1 MNEGERVMS
10 PQQQQEAMAYQQ
22 AFLQNAVAQ
31 NMQIQQQLLVQNQAL
46 TQLLQGSAS
55 GPNSA
60 SMTTMMGTPMPSMMP
75 QVVNPGA
82 SGAASSGIIHDSS
95 QDSLPV
101 QSPNLLRKKF
111 IAK

>member
-1 MNEGERVMS
+1 MTRPV
-10 PQQQQEAMAYQQ
+10 AYQQ

-55 GPNSA
+55 SSGPNPTA

-82 SGAASSGIIHDSS
+82 SGAASSG
-95 QDSLPV
+95 LTFLAP
-101 QSPNLLRKKF
+101 R
-111 IAK
+111 